1 MQRTGKE
8 TSPKVT
14 LSPRLPFPLSNA
26 LPEPVKAMSYGSPA
40 FWITM
45 AAVSGGFGALH
56 GALFHDG
63 PTLLGTI
70 YGTCVGVLMIA
81 YERGLFLGGYSR
93 RLRQLP
99 TLAYFAAAEISMAVL
114 IVAAMSATGVAI
126 WTLGIADKPFLEA
139 VTPKLHTVP
148 FALAVSALIVFVLRV
163 RDLIGSEAFT
173 SLLLGR
179 YHRPVSEERVFLFLD
194 LAGSTAYAEKHGDL
208 SAQELLKAVFA
219 AIAEPVRRHR
229 GQVDD
234 YIGDQVIVS
243 WPLARGLER
252 ARCVACVFAILDT
265 LDRDRERWRTRFGL
279 VPELRAAL
287 HGGSVVTAEVGVDR
301 HKIAYFGDVMN
312 ATARLEGLCRETGRS
327 VLISDAVLARLPA
340 LPEGIAAE
348 ALGAY
353 RLRGRSETMAV
364 HALAQ
369 SRAPVPV
376 VSSGHRT
383 GVVADR
389 KPDATARPKRPQVE
403 AGVPGPS
410 AASA

>member
-1 MQRTGKE
+1 
-8 TSPKVT
+8 
-14 LSPRLPFPLSNA
+14 
-26 LPEPVKAMSYGSPA
+26 MSYGSPA

-45 AAVSGGFGALH
+45 AAVSAGFGALH
-56 GALFHDG
+56 GVLFHDG
-63 PTLLGTI
+63 PTLVGTI

-81 YERGLFLGGYSR
+81 YERGLFLAAYSR

-99 TLAYFAAAEISMAVL
+99 TLAYFAAAEISMAIL
-114 IVAAMSATGVAI
+114 IVVAMSATGVLVWA
-126 WTLGIADKPFLEA
+126 LGIADKPFLDA
-139 VTPKLHTVP
+139 VTPKLHTIP
-148 FALAVSALIVFVLRV
+148 FALAVSALIVSVLRV
-163 RDLIGSEAFT
+163 RDLIGSETFA
-173 SLLLGR
+173 SLVLGR

-194 LAGSTAYAEKHGDL
+194 LVGSTAYAERHGDL
-208 SAQELLKAVFA
+208 AAQELLKAVFA

-234 YIGDQVIVS
+234 YIGDQVIIS
-243 WPLARGLER
+243 WPLARGIER
-252 ARCVACVFAILDT
+252 ARCVACVFAIRHILN
-265 LDRDRERWRTRFGL
+265 RDRARWLTRFGL

-312 ATARLEGLCRETGRS
+312 ATARLEGLCRETGRG

-340 LPEGIAAE
+340 LPDGVEAE

-364 HALAQ
+364 HALAEA
-369 SRAPVPV
+369 RAPVTA
-376 VSSGHRT
+376 VSPGHR
-383 GVVADR
+383 GGAVADR
-389 KPDATARPKRPQVE
+389 KPAGPDYAARPKRSPAA
-403 AGVPGPS
+403 AGVPGKS

>member
-1 MQRTGKE
+1 
-8 TSPKVT
+8 
-14 LSPRLPFPLSNA
+14 
-26 LPEPVKAMSYGSPA
+26 MSYGTPV
-40 FWITM
+40 FWIIM
-45 AAVSGGFGALH
+45 AAVSAGFGALH
-56 GALFHDG
+56 GVLFLDG
-63 PTLLGTI
+63 PTLMGTI
-70 YGTCVGVLMIA
+70 YGTCVGVVMIA
-81 YERGLFLGGYSR
+81 YERGLFLGGYNR

-99 TLAYFAAAEISMAVL
+99 TLAYFVAAEISMVVL
-114 IVAAMSATGVAI
+114 IVAAMSATGAAI
-126 WTLGIADKPFLEA
+126 WALGIADKTFVEA
-139 VTPKLHTVP
+139 VTPKLTTIP
-148 FALAVSALIVFVLRV
+148 FALVVSALLVAVLRV
-163 RDLIGSEAFT
+163 RDLIGSETFT
-173 SLLLGR
+173 SLILGR

-194 LAGSTAYAEKHGDL
+194 LVGSTTYAERHGDL
-208 SAQELLKAVFA
+208 AAQELLKAVFA

-234 YIGDQVIVS
+234 YVGDGVIVS
-243 WPLARGLER
+243 WPLARGIEG

-265 LDRDRERWRTRFGL
+265 LDRDRERWRARFGL

-312 ATARLEGLCRETGRS
+312 ATARLEGLCRETGRD
-327 VLISDAVLARLPA
+327 VLVSDAVLTRLPA

-369 SRAPVPV
+369 ARAPVPA

-389 KPDATARPKRPQVE
+389 KPDAAARPKRPQVA
-403 AGVPGPS
+403 AGRS